1 MATVDAS
8 TGAVIDDLAD
18 LRQSIAIILTT
29 PIGTRVMR
37 RDFGSMLFELVDSP
51 SNRVGA
57 LRLFAATADA
67 LERWEPRF
75 HLTTVS
81 VSTGGDGRTVLRVAG
96 EQRATGQPLTADVA
110 L

>member
-1 MATVDAS
+1 MATVDAT

-18 LRQSIAIILTT
+18 LRQSIATILTT

-51 SNRVGA
+51 TNGVGT
-57 LRLFAATADA
+57 LRLIAATADA

-75 HLTTVS
+75 ALASVTV
-81 VSTGGDGRTVLRVAG
+81 TPGGDGRTVLRVVG
-96 EQRATGQPLTADVA
+96 QQRATGQPLAADVA